1 MVPVVFSFYPKHFI
15 IIINYFVDFYDIHEF
30 WRIVK
35 PQKFMPT
42 SKACTVEIKNKLN
55 KNK

>member
-1 MVPVVFSFYPKHFI
+1 MVPVVFSFYLKHFI
-15 IIINYFVDFYDIHEF
+15 IIINYFVNFYEIHEL

-35 PQKFMPT
+35 PQKFMPK